1 MRMVNCAR
9 GRFPI
14 AAGSDDLLAQCADE
28 LAVRRKSDPTPITI
42 ELEVT
47 NDAH

>member
-14 AAGSDDLLAQCADE
+14 AAGSDDLLGQGAKMPD
-28 LAVRRKSDPTPITI
+28 
-42 ELEVT
+42 
-47 NDAH
+47 